1 METSLHVEDSPRQA
15 AGSFKR
21 AVTISLAF
29 ACALLLFTGAY
40 AGEGRIEKEITRE
53 ILSAVPW
60 SGADVSVDDI
70 DIYGYDPSAV
80 RFDAVKVTLPR
91 QANYIGKLTVLVNL
105 LMKGREVKTVMA
117 SATVRAFKEIVVAVN
132 PVRMGQ
138 KIEKDDLRL
147 QRMEARDMFGAV
159 DSIDEAAGMVAKRPI
174 TAGSV
179 VKKDYIKPETVI
191 RRGERVSVLISNNRM
206 KIKTAATAIEDGYND
221 KTITVRTP
229 SGKEV
234 SGKVVGPGE
243 IVVEF

>member
-1 METSLHVEDSPRQA
+1 MLKTA
-15 AGSFKR
+15 TA
-21 AVTISLAF
+21 ISLAL
-29 ACALLLFTGAY
+29 AYVMLLFTGAY
-40 AGEGRIEKEITRE
+40 AGDGRIEKEITRE
-53 ILSAVPW
+53 ILAAVPW
-60 SGADVSVDDI
+60 SGSDVSVDDI
-70 DIYGYDPSAV
+70 EVYGYDPAAV
-80 RFDAVKVTLPR
+80 RFDTVKVLLPK
-91 QANYIGKLTVLVNL
+91 QASYIGKLTVSVSL
-105 LMKGREVKTVMA
+105 LSKGREVKTVMA

-147 QRMEARDMFGAV
+147 QRMEARDMFGAL
-159 DSIDEAAGMVAKRPI
+159 DSIDEAAGMIAKRPI

-191 RRGERVSVLISNNRM
+191 RRGDRVSVLISNDRM
-206 KIKTAATAIEDGYND
+206 KIKTAATAVEDGYND

-243 IVVEF
+243 ILVEF